1 MKKLIIALSIIMIIC
16 ISTTLIYKIVEKNNI
31 VPEKPNKISNT
42 EGITTTLT
50 LEDEMQENTIW
61 CGTLQLIWNDLKN
74 TIAKQDIVF
83 IKQPNLQVVKNLNKE
98 TFTTNDLTDK
108 YYYKKIG
115 RPTKELKEE
124 IEREIKNK
132 FNETSDILNDFE
144 WVEKS
149 HEDYFLYTMLKKE
162 FQFEKA
168 FEELEKG
175 KFANYEDIS
184 YFGIKKDSE
193 NDELRNQVEVLYYTS
208 KEDFAI
214 KLKTKQ
220 EDEIILCKNPE
231 GETFNQILENIT
243 NKSNEYEGSHRIKEG
258 EILQI
263 PNIKV
268 NEKAEFKELQDQS
281 FLLADGKSYHIEKAL
296 QTIQFELDKTGGK
309 IKSEAG
315 MMVRKDALIMPT
327 EIREFII
334 NDTFAIFLQEE
345 GKDKPYFAGKIN
357 DITKFR

>member
-1 MKKLIIALSIIMIIC
+1 MKF
-16 ISTTLIYKIVEKNNI
+16 
-31 VPEKPNKISNT
+31 
-42 EGITTTLT
+42 G
-50 LEDEMQENTIW
+50 
-61 CGTLQLIWNDLKN
+61 
-74 TIAKQDIVF
+74 
-83 IKQPNLQVVKNLNKE
+83 
-98 TFTTNDLTDK
+98 
-108 YYYKKIG
+108 
-115 RPTKELKEE
+115 
-124 IEREIKNK
+124 
-132 FNETSDILNDFE
+132 
-144 WVEKS
+144 
-149 HEDYFLYTMLKKE
+149 
-162 FQFEKA
+162 
-168 FEELEKG
+168 
-175 KFANYEDIS
+175 NYEYIS

-231 GETFNQILENIT
+231 GKTFNQILENIT
-243 NKSNEYEGSHRIKEG
+243 NKSYAYEGSHRIKER

-268 NEKAEFKELQDQS
+268 NEKTEFKELQDKS
-281 FLLADGKSYHIEKAL
+281 FWFSDGQSYHIEKAI

-315 MMVRKDALIMPT
+315 MMVRKDALVMPT
-327 EIREFII
+327 EIREFVI

-345 GKDKPYFAGKIN
+345 GKDNPYFAGKIN